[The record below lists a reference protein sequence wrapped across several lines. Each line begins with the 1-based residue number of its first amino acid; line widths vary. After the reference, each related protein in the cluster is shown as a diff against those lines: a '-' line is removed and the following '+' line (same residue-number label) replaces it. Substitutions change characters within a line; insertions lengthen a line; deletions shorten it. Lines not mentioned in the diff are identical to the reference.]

1 MVYVG
6 AMDASELS
14 WSVGTHVTLKESQ
27 AITGFVSI
35 TIALWLM
42 CHL

>member
-6 AMDASELS
+6 GAMDQSELS
-14 WSVGTHVTLKESQ
+14 WSAGTHVKESQ
-27 AITGFVSI
+27 AIAGFVSI
-35 TIALWLM
+35 TIALWLL